1 MGVRAPIHDSDRAVP
16 GVPTSAGHTLRFE
29 IPAAPEAV
37 ALARR
42 RLLDQLE
49 GWGTPVD
56 RDVALLLLSET
67 VTNAILHGTD
77 LSAVDATIRIE
88 LAETEIAL
96 RVEVH
101 DSHYDGIVRP
111 VNGHSLDHD
120 DPPYLRMSGRG
131 LYLVE
136 ALAECWGVEREE
148 LGKCVYFELRNA
160 LDRQAGRGQGPGLN
174 GSEH

>member
-1 MGVRAPIHDSDRAVP
+1 MG
-16 GVPTSAGHTLRFE
+16 AGHMLRFE

-42 RLLDQLE
+42 RLLEELE

-56 RDVALLLLSET
+56 RDVAQLLLSET

-77 LSAVDATIRIE
+77 LTAADATIRIE

-101 DSHYDGIVRP
+101 DAHHDGIVRP
-111 VNGHSLDHD
+111 ANGHDHT
-120 DPPYLRMSGRG
+120 DPAYLRMSGRG

-148 LGKCVYFELRNA
+148 LGKYVYFELGNA
-160 LDRQAGRGQGPGLN
+160 LRARHANGFDPLN

>member
-1 MGVRAPIHDSDRAVP
+1 MG
-16 GVPTSAGHTLRFE
+16 TGHVLRFE

-42 RLLDQLE
+42 RLLEELE

-67 VTNAILHGTD
+67 VTNAILYGTD
-77 LSAVDATIRIE
+77 LTAADATIRIE

-101 DSHYDGIVRP
+101 DSHFDGIVRP
-111 VNGHSLDHD
+111 ANGHDHG
-120 DPPYLRMSGRG
+120 DPACLRMSGRG

-148 LGKCVYFELRNA
+148 LGKYVYFELGNA
-160 LDRQAGRGQGPGLN
+160 LDRRARQANGFDKQG